1 YQCPVQIDYVL
12 AYEEDGNDAS
22 ESPSTADFEKLDQD
36 VDQDED
42 TEDKNTPQTAS
53 STKEKKQNR
62 RFYFET
68 NLQKMGLQ
76 IERVMI
82 SPNDRTSLPGF
93 LDSILSKIGIFDFE
107 PRVKKVLEEPD
118 FFTAPYSSDR
128 RKQFVN
134 WDRPDILFPHA
145 ERSRMVYDLLT
156 RAHYDDPRLNSK
168 GKTQNHYRFGIE
180 RLVAQGV
187 YTAAYPLHQT
197 LRNDSSEMSKGN
209 EVSQRELL
217 YNHWVSYRNVLK
229 YQPLDC
235 IKRYFGSKVAF
246 YFAWLG
252 YYTRSLYLAAFV
264 GIISVLFGFLNVSE
278 DIVR

>member
-42 TEDKNTPQTAS
+42 TEDQNTPQTAS

-82 SPNDRTSLPGF
+82 SPKLGRTRFVLLHAPFPVLEKQAQLLSVKLPVQQSDVDFKDRTSLPGF

-187 YTAAYPLHQT
+187 YTAAYPLHQV
-197 LRNDSSEMSKGN
+197 M
-209 EVSQRELL
+209 
-217 YNHWVSYRNVLK
+217 
-229 YQPLDC
+229 
-235 IKRYFGSKVAF
+235 A
-246 YFAWLG
+246 
-252 YYTRSLYLAAFV
+252 
-264 GIISVLFGFLNVSE
+264 
-278 DIVR
+278 